1 LIVSN
6 PVVAM
11 ADHPVELRI
20 PADLPYQLIYRM
32 HRTVPFDVP
41 ARDDVE
47 FRFVSNLSQL
57 LPLALP
63 LRRVVAVS
71 EWAKSLVRINVG
83 GRMFY
88 CLLRDGT
95 ILHRGWVSVSF
106 CNHYKVAPGEV
117 VIGPIWSAP
126 GTRGQG
132 LAKYATQR
140 AINELIGRGLST
152 FYIDTS
158 AENLACQKM
167 IANCDFGPAMGC
179 TPRLPE

>member
-1 LIVSN
+1 MSN
-6 PVVAM
+6 SVAASM
-11 ADHPVELRI
+11 ADRLVELRI
-20 PADLPYQLIYRM
+20 PANLPYQLIYRM
-32 HRTVPFDVP
+32 HRTALFDAP

-47 FRFVSNLSQL
+47 FRFVSSLPQL

-63 LRRVVAVS
+63 LRRVVTTS
-71 EWAKSLVRINVG
+71 EWVKSLVRINVG

-88 CLLRDGT
+88 CLLRDGV

-106 CNHYKVAPGEV
+106 CNHYKVGPGDV

-158 AENLACQKM
+158 ADNLACQKM
-167 IANCDFGPAMGC
+167 IANCDFGSAMGC